1 MLSVFRNNK
10 RNVLNWVIFGAITFV
25 FVFTFGSWGGGNV
38 SGNVPTAATV
48 NDRVIPRSQF
58 QTSYS
63 NYYQQMAGRRPGYT
77 PEMAREEGLADTV
90 LDRLISNELLAQAA
104 EERGIAVPDDEIA
117 KVIEEQFFGGK
128 GKSFDADEY
137 KRIVNGLYG
146 TTEARFE
153 EQLRRDLMA
162 ERMRQILADSQHVS
176 EAEIRERFES
186 QNNRADIEFVRVD
199 PSFFK
204 KGISELS
211 DADAKAWAAANKA
224 DVEKFYNEHM
234 NRYRQPK
241 RVKARHILVKA
252 AEDAPQADKDK
263 AKATLEGAIKR
274 LDAGEDFAKVAK
286 EVSEDTSGK
295 DGGDLGWFG
304 PGAMVKPFEDA
315 AFALEKGKRSGVV
328 ESRYGYHVI
337 QVDDVQEAVVKEV
350 AEVEAEIAKQLGKE
364 RQQKAAAKKVA
375 DAVLAELKAG
385 TAIDALKTPD
395 VIKAPAAG
403 AAPPKPG
410 EVDPFAPRADAT
422 GFFSQ
427 DARVIPKVGVSPDLV
442 KIAFALTKEAPVHG
456 EIVEVNNRLFA
467 VRLKARE
474 QADAAKLQEE
484 RAGIEGMLLAGR
496 RIEVVEAAVKAM
508 RAKANIAKDPNLLA
522 TNAQY

>member
-10 RNVLNWVIFGAITFV
+10 RNLLNWVIFGAITFV

-38 SGNVPTAATV
+38 SGAVPTAATV
-48 NDRVIPRSQF
+48 NGRVIPRSQF
-58 QTSYS
+58 QFSYS

-77 PEMAREEGLADTV
+77 PEMARDEHLDDTV

-104 EERGIAVPDDEIA
+104 EARGIAIPDDEVA
-117 KVIEEQFFGGK
+117 DVIDEQFFGGN
-128 GKSFDADEY
+128 GKSFDPEEY

-146 TTEARFE
+146 TNEARFE
-153 EQLRRDLMA
+153 EQLRRDLLA

-176 EAEIRERFES
+176 ESEIRERFNAS
-186 QNNRADIEFVRVD
+186 NNRAELEFVKID
-199 PSFFK
+199 PNFFK
-204 KGISELS
+204 KGIADLS
-211 DADAKAWAAANKA
+211 DADAAAWATANRA

-241 RVKARHILVKA
+241 KVKARHILVKA
-252 AEDAPQADKDK
+252 AEEAPQADKDK
-263 AKATLEGAIKR
+263 AKAKLQDAQKR
-274 LDAGEDFAKVAK
+274 LDGGEDFAKVAA
-286 EVSEDTSGK
+286 EVSEDTSAK

-328 ESRYGYHVI
+328 VSRYGFHII
-337 QVDDVQEAVVKEV
+337 QVDDIQEPVTKELKDV
-350 AEVEAEIAKQLGKE
+350 EVEIAKQLGKE

-385 TAIDALKTPD
+385 VALGELKTAD
-395 VIKAPAAG
+395 VIKPPPAG
-403 AAPPKPG
+403 SPPPKPG
-410 EVDPFAPRADAT
+410 EYDPLAPRADST
-422 GFFSQ
+422 GFFNQ

-442 KIAFALTKEAPVHG
+442 KIAFDLKMEAPVHP
-456 EIVEVNNRLFA
+456 ELVEVNGRLFA

-474 QADAAKLQEE
+474 QADESKLAEE
-484 RAGIEGMLLAGR
+484 RAAIESMLLAGR
-496 RIEVVEAAVKAM
+496 RLEVVDSMVEALRSTALIV
-508 RAKANIAKDPNLLA
+508 KDPNLLSGG
-522 TNAQY
+522 

>member
-10 RNVLNWVIFGAITFV
+10 RNLLNWIIFGAITFV

-38 SGNVPTAATV
+38 SGAVPTAATV
-48 NDRVIPRSQF
+48 NGSVIPRSQF
-58 QTSYS
+58 QTNYS

-77 PEMAREEGLADTV
+77 PEMAREERLADTV

-104 EERGIAVPDDEIA
+104 EDHGIAIPDEEIA

-128 GKSFDADEY
+128 GKTFDAEEY

-146 TTEARFE
+146 TSEARFE

-162 ERMRQILADSQHVS
+162 EHMRQILADSQHVS
-176 EAEIRERFES
+176 DAEVRERFES
-186 QNNRADIEFVRVD
+186 SNNRADLEFVKID
-199 PSFFK
+199 PNFFK
-204 KGISELS
+204 KGIAELGE
-211 DADAKAWAAANKA
+211 ADAKAWAAANKA

-241 RVKARHILVKA
+241 KVKARHILVKA
-252 AEDAPQADKDK
+252 ADDAPQADKDK
-263 AKATLEGAIKR
+263 AKAKLEEAIKR
-274 LDAGEDFAKVAK
+274 LDGGEDFAKVAAA
-286 EVSEDTSGK
+286 VSEDTSAK

-315 AFALEKGKRSGVV
+315 AFALAKGKRSGVV

-337 QVDDVQEAVVKEV
+337 QVDDVQEPVTKELADV
-350 AEVEAEIAKQLGKE
+350 EVEIAKQLGNE

-375 DAVLAELKAG
+375 DAVLAELQAG
-385 TAIDALKTPD
+385 VALDALKTPD
-395 VIKAPAAG
+395 VVKPPPAG
-403 AAPPKPG
+403 LPPPKPG
-410 EVDPFAPRADAT
+410 EVDPFAPRADST
-422 GFFSQ
+422 GFFNQ

-442 KIAFALTKEAPVHG
+442 KVAFALTKEAPVHP
-456 EIVEVNNRLFA
+456 ELVEVNGRLIA

-474 QADAAKLQEE
+474 QADPAKLAEE
-484 RAGIEGMLLAGR
+484 RAAIEGMLLAGR
-496 RIEVVEAAVKAM
+496 RIEVVEAMVAALRSKA
-508 RAKANIAKDPNLLA
+508 RIERDPNVMSP
-522 TNAQY
+522 N

>member
-38 SGNVPTAATV
+38 SGEVPTAATV
-48 NDRVIPRSQF
+48 DGRVIPRSQF

-63 NYYQQMAGRRPGYT
+63 NYYQQMASRRPGYS

-104 EERGIAVPDDEIA
+104 EARGITVPDDEIA

-146 TTEARFE
+146 TSEARFE

-162 ERMRQILADSQHVS
+162 ERMRQILADSQHVAD
-176 EAEIRERFES
+176 AEIRERFEA

-199 PSFFK
+199 PNFFK
-204 KGISELS
+204 KGMSELS

-224 DVEKFYNEHM
+224 DVEKFYGEHM

-263 AKATLEGAIKR
+263 AKAKLEEAIKR
-274 LDAGEDFAKVAK
+274 LDGGEDFAKVAK

-315 AFALEKGKRSGVV
+315 AFALVKGKRSGVV

-337 QVDDVQEAVVKEV
+337 QVDDVQDPVTKEIADV
-350 AEVEAEIAKQLGKE
+350 EVEIAKQLGKE
-364 RQQKAAAKKVA
+364 RQQKAAARKVA

-385 TAIDALKTPD
+385 TGIDALKTPD

-403 AAPPKPG
+403 QPPPKPG
-410 EVDPFAPRADAT
+410 EVDPFAPRADST

-427 DARVIPKVGVSPDLV
+427 DARVIPKVGVSTDLV
-442 KIAFALTKEAPVHG
+442 KIAFALTKEAPVHP

-474 QADAAKLQEE
+474 QVDPAKFLDE
-484 RAGIEGMLLAGR
+484 RAAIESMLLAGR

-508 RAKANIAKDPNLLA
+508 RARARIEKDPNLMA